1 MNVMFVE
8 QFGRCRNDSRGRL
21 MCRII
26 LRLPV
31 LLLLQQLLM
40 TAQLVSLSTIDRS
53 YDWMVDHIDK

>member
-8 QFGRCRNDSRGRL
+8 QFGRCSNGSRGRL

-26 LRLPV
+26 LRLQ
-31 LLLLQQLLM
+31 LLQLLLLM
-40 TAQLVSLSTIDRS
+40 TAHLVSLSTINRL

>member
-8 QFGRCRNDSRGRL
+8 QNGRSNGSRGRL

-26 LRLPV
+26 LRLQ
-31 LLLLQQLLM
+31 LLQLLLLM
-40 TAQLVSLSTIDRS
+40 TAHLVSLSTINRL